1 MEDAVREQG
10 GHGDR
15 LEHRLKQ
22 RLMREPW
29 HPSTLSSKLG
39 KAEILARSI
48 IKNGPITN
56 SKRRPTDIEKG
67 PVFREAATIIP
78 PAKVGD
84 RARDA
89 IVDAQETA

>member
-1 MEDAVREQG
+1 
-10 GHGDR
+10 
-15 LEHRLKQ
+15 
-22 RLMREPW
+22 
-29 HPSTLSSKLG
+29 
-39 KAEILARSI
+39 LARSI

-67 PVFREAATIIP
+67 PVFAKPLLLFHP
-78 PAKVGD
+78 PRQEIG